1 MRMLMRTL
9 YGALKLWCV
18 AAMEEIVND
27 CALEER
33 QTEAVNESMG

>member
-27 CALEER
+27 CAMER
-33 QTEAVNESMG
+33 QMEAVNESMG